1 MKKLLVLLMAL
12 VMLLTFTAC
21 GSDEKTEDGSKES
34 SSSASEEKGESS
46 VYDVGHFSAAVPAG
60 WKAFPIKDLLGEN
73 PDAPK
78 PDLLQIA
85 KDAETE
91 MDLFTNPYIKFAYFS
106 KDITMVK
113 MSKDYYTNG
122 ADLEPIKA
130 GPYTWEGFTATV
142 DENTLVV
149 LYAVEEATGAQFQ
162 AEIWQ
167 KVGDKEISLT
177 DADVLEILGSVK
189 EAK

>member
-1 MKKLLVLLMAL
+1 MKKLLVLLMAM

-34 SSSASEEKGESS
+34 TSGSEEKGESS
-46 VYDVGHFSAAVPAG
+46 VYDVGHFSASVPAG

-85 KDAETE
+85 KDAESE

-113 MSKDYYTNG
+113 MSKDYYPEG
-122 ADLEPIKA
+122 ADIEPIKA
-130 GPYTWEGFTATV
+130 GPYTWEGFRATV
-142 DENTLVV
+142 NENTLIV